1 MRRVVITGMGA
12 ITPVGLSVEEFWN
25 SVKEGKT
32 NFAEVTRFDST
43 NYRAHMAAEINNF
56 NPKDYMDFKS
66 AKRMELFSQYAVAA
80 AKEAIEQSGLDM
92 TKEDPFRVGC
102 SVGSGIGSM
111 QVVEKSCEILNTK
124 GPGRLNPLMIPL
136 LICGYFLNYMF
147 PIVGSEWGLSETYI
161 GYTYL
166 LNGIFVL
173 ILGTP
178 LTEFFSNRG
187 WKHLGLAAAAFIY
200 AAAFLEV
207 AMLQNIPSLLIAL
220 ALIAYQLFYRSE
232 GCRTVWI

>member
-1 MRRVVITGMGA
+1 
-12 ITPVGLSVEEFWN
+12 
-25 SVKEGKT
+25 
-32 NFAEVTRFDST
+32 
-43 NYRAHMAAEINNF
+43 
-56 NPKDYMDFKS
+56 
-66 AKRMELFSQYAVAA
+66 
-80 AKEAIEQSGLDM
+80 
-92 TKEDPFRVGC
+92 
-102 SVGSGIGSM
+102 
-111 QVVEKSCEILNTK
+111 
-124 GPGRLNPLMIPL
+124 
-136 LICGYFLNYMF
+136 MF

-220 ALIAYQLFYRSE
+220 ALIGVADSFGIPLLTSYFTDLKDVERFGYDRGLGVYSLFENGAQSLGSFVFGYVLVLGVGRGLIFVLILVSVLSAAFLISTTFAAHRDKKGGQRAWKKDE
-232 GCRTVWI
+232 S